1 MNKLKYFVMFAAILG
16 SSAIMAQAQKIGHL
30 DMQYVLSAMP
40 EMKQV
45 QSQLQTLQGQL
56 EKQAAAKQ
64 KDFEEKYNRYVSE
77 GNTMA
82 EAIRLDLE
90 KELSTMQQSA
100 QEFATSAQQT
110 LQQKEQQLMQ
120 PIYDKIGT
128 AINEVAK
135 EGGYSYIINAGVPG
149 LDVLYFADPAN
160 DASNTV
166 LKKMGVTPPATP
178 TD

>member
-1 MNKLKYFVMFAAILG
+1 MITAILG
-16 SSAIMAQAQKIGHL
+16 SSAVMAQTQKIGHM
-30 DMQYVLSAMP
+30 DMQYVLGVMP

-56 EKQAAAKQ
+56 EKQAEAKQ
-64 KDFEEKYNRYVSE
+64 KDFEEKYNRYVNE
-77 GNTMA
+77 GSTMA
-82 EAIRLDLE
+82 EAIRVDLE

-100 QEFATSAQQT
+100 QEFAANAQQT

-120 PIYDKIGT
+120 PVYDKIGT

-160 DASNTV
+160 DASNEV
-166 LKKMGVTPPATP
+166 LKKMGITPPAN
-178 TD
+178 

>member
-1 MNKLKYFVMFAAILG
+1 MNKLKYFVMITAILG
-16 SSAIMAQAQKIGHL
+16 SSAVMAQTQKIGHM
-30 DMQYVLSAMP
+30 DMQYVLGVMP

-56 EKQAAAKQ
+56 EKQAEAKQ
-64 KDFEEKYNRYVSE
+64 KDFEEKYNRYVNE
-77 GNTMA
+77 GSTMA
-82 EAIRLDLE
+82 EAIRVDLE

-100 QEFATSAQQT
+100 QEFAANAQQT

-120 PIYDKIGT
+120 PVYDKIGT

-135 EGGYSYIINAGVPG
+135 DGGYSYIINAGVPG

-160 DASNTV
+160 DASNEV
-166 LKKMGVTPPATP
+166 LKKMGITPPAN
-178 TD
+178 

>member
-1 MNKLKYFVMFAAILG
+1 MNKLKYFVIATAILG
-16 SSAIMAQAQKIGHL
+16 SSAVFAQTQKIGHM

-56 EKQAAAKQ
+56 EKQAQAKQ

-100 QEFATSAQQT
+100 QEFATNAQQT

-135 EGGYSYIINAGVPG
+135 EGSYAYIINAGVPG

-160 DASNTV
+160 DASNEV
-166 LKKMGVTPPATP
+166 LKKLGITPPAAN
-178 TD
+178 

>member
-1 MNKLKYFVMFAAILG
+1 MNKLKYFVLLTAILG
-16 SSAIMAQAQKIGHL
+16 STAVMAQTQKIGHM

-64 KDFEEKYNRYVSE
+64 KDFEEKYNRYVNE
-77 GNTMA
+77 GPTMA
-82 EAIRLDLE
+82 EAIRVDLE

-100 QEFATSAQQT
+100 QEFATNAQQT
-110 LQQKEQQLMQ
+110 LQNKEQQLMQ

-128 AINEVAK
+128 AINAVAK
-135 EGGYSYIINAGVPG
+135 DGGYAYIINAGVPG
-149 LDVLYFADPAN
+149 LDVLYFADPTN
-160 DASNTV
+160 DASNAV
-166 LKKMGVTPPATP
+166 LKQMGVTPPAAN
-178 TD
+178 

>member
-1 MNKLKYFVMFAAILG
+1 MNKLKYFVLLAAILG
-16 SSAIMAQAQKIGHL
+16 SSAVMAQTQKIGHM

-135 EGGYSYIINAGVPG
+135 EGSYSYIINAGVPG
-149 LDVLYFADPAN
+149 LDVLYYADPAN
-160 DASNTV
+160 DASNAV
-166 LKKMGVTPPATP
+166 LKKMGVTPPAASN
-178 TD
+178 

>member
-1 MNKLKYFVMFAAILG
+1 MNKLKYSVLLIAILVSTVG
-16 SSAIMAQAQKIGHL
+16 VAQTQKIGHM

-56 EKQAAAKQ
+56 EKQAEAKQ
-64 KDFEEKYNRYVSE
+64 KDFEEKYNRYVNE
-77 GNTMA
+77 GATMA
-82 EAIRLDLE
+82 EAIRVDLE
-90 KELSTMQQSA
+90 KELSQMQQSA
-100 QEFATSAQQT
+100 QEFATNAQQT

-120 PIYDKIGT
+120 PVYDKIGT

-135 EGGYSYIINAGVPG
+135 EGGYAYIINAGVPG

-160 DASNTV
+160 DASNDV
-166 LKKMGVTPPATP
+166 LKKMGITPPAASN
-178 TD
+178 

>member
-1 MNKLKYFVMFAAILG
+1 MNKLKYFVLLTAILG
-16 SSAIMAQAQKIGHL
+16 STAVMAQTQKIGHM

-100 QEFATSAQQT
+100 QEFATNAQQT
-110 LQQKEQQLMQ
+110 LQNKEQQLMQ

-128 AINEVAK
+128 AINAVAK
-135 EGGYSYIINAGVPG
+135 EGGYAYIINAGVPG

-160 DASNTV
+160 DASNAV
-166 LKKMGVTPPATP
+166 LKKLGVTPPAASN
-178 TD
+178 

>member
-1 MNKLKYFVMFAAILG
+1 MNKLKYLVLVVALMG
-16 SSAIMAQAQKIGHL
+16 SSMVFAQTQKIGHM

-56 EKQAAAKQ
+56 EKQAQAKQ
-64 KDFEEKYNRYVSE
+64 KDFEEKYNRYVTE
-77 GNTMA
+77 GSTMA
-82 EAIRLDLE
+82 EAIRVDLE
-90 KELSTMQQSA
+90 KELAQMQQSA
-100 QEFATSAQQT
+100 QEFATNAQQT

-120 PIYDKIGT
+120 PLYDKIGK

-149 LDVLYFADPAN
+149 LDVLYYADPAN
-160 DASNTV
+160 DASNAV
-166 LKKMGVTPPATP
+166 LIKMGIEPPAAGGN
-178 TD
+178 

>member
-1 MNKLKYFVMFAAILG
+1 MNKLKYFVMITAILG
-16 SSAIMAQAQKIGHL
+16 SSAVFAQTQKIGHM

-56 EKQAAAKQ
+56 EKQAQAKQ

-82 EAIRLDLE
+82 DAIRVDIE
-90 KELSTMQQSA
+90 KELSQMQQSA
-100 QEFATSAQQT
+100 QEFATNAQQT

-120 PIYDKIGT
+120 PVYDKIGT

-135 EGGYSYIINAGVPG
+135 EGGYAYIINAGVPG

-160 DASNTV
+160 DASNDV
-166 LKKMGVTPPATP
+166 LKKLGITPPAATE
-178 TD
+178 

>member
-1 MNKLKYFVMFAAILG
+1 MIKLKYLVMIAVLFA
-16 SSAIMAQAQKIGHL
+16 SSAVMAQTQKIGHM

-64 KDFEEKYNRYVSE
+64 KDFEEKYNRYVNE
-77 GNTMA
+77 GAQMA
-82 EAIRLDLE
+82 EAIRVDME
-90 KELSTMQQSA
+90 KELSQMQQSA
-100 QEFATSAQQT
+100 QEFATNAQQT

-120 PIYDKIGT
+120 PVYDKIGT

-135 EGGYSYIINAGVPG
+135 EGGYAYIINAGVPG
-149 LDVLYFADPAN
+149 LDVLYYADPTN
-160 DASNTV
+160 DASNAV
-166 LKKMGVTPPATP
+166 LIKMGITPPAASN
-178 TD
+178 

>member
-1 MNKLKYFVMFAAILG
+1 MNKLKYFVMITAILG
-16 SSAIMAQAQKIGHL
+16 SSVVMAQTQKIGHM

-56 EKQAAAKQ
+56 EKQAEAKQ

-77 GNTMA
+77 GSTMA
-82 EAIRLDLE
+82 EAIRVDLE

-100 QEFATSAQQT
+100 QEFAANAQQT

-120 PIYDKIGT
+120 PVYDKIGT

-135 EGGYSYIINAGVPG
+135 EGSYSYIINAGVPG
-149 LDVLYFADPAN
+149 LDVLYFADPAS
-160 DASNTV
+160 DASNEV
-166 LKKMGVTPPATP
+166 LKNLGITPPAN
-178 TD
+178 

>member
-1 MNKLKYFVMFAAILG
+1 MNKLKYFVMMTAILG
-16 SSAIMAQAQKIGHL
+16 STAVMAQTQKIGHM

-56 EKQAAAKQ
+56 ENQAQAKQ

-77 GNTMA
+77 GQQMA
-82 EAIRLDLE
+82 EAIRVDLE
-90 KELSTMQQSA
+90 KELSQMQQSA
-100 QEFATSAQQT
+100 QEFATNAQQT

-120 PIYDKIGT
+120 PLYEKIGN

-135 EGGYSYIINAGVPG
+135 EGSYSYIINAGVPG

-160 DASNTV
+160 DASNDV
-166 LKKMGVTPPATP
+166 LKKMGIIPPAN
-178 TD
+178 